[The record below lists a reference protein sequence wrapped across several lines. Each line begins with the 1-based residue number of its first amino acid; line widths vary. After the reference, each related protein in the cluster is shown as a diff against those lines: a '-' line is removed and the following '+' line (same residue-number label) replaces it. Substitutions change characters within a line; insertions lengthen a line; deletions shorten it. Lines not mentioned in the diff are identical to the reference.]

1 MSIKANFPITRA
13 NLILDFAK
21 TKTLDPQITFIRG
34 STGYYYDGVTTTR
47 AEENLLTY
55 SQHLGS
61 SWSAVRLTV
70 TTSTVAAPN
79 GSVTGNT
86 ITEDTATGHHYLQQQ
101 PTLLT
106 ATPYVYS
113 VYAKAGTRSVV
124 QLSIANTALGAG
136 AFSNF
141 DLAAGT
147 TGTSSNATVAM
158 TTASNGWWRCS
169 IRFTTTGA
177 GIGDMK
183 ISTVTTSTAV
193 LFESYTGVVT
203 NNLYAWGAQLEQRTT
218 ATFYSVTTASQIRNF
233 VPTLQLA
240 NNNQPR
246 FDHNPITGESIGLR
260 IEETRTNILRYSSDF
275 TDANWEVVLGSVQS
289 NVAIAPDGTQTADK
303 FVEDT
308 TPTAIHRVTQ
318 QFGNYSTSTY
328 TFSAFVKSSER
339 AVSLWFR
346 NADNSA
352 NYSTVVYSI
361 SSGTAVV
368 AAAVAVGVGYSN
380 ASSTIS
386 DVGNGWYRISLTTTI
401 DASVTAIKVWL
412 RPYLGSSGTYTGD
425 SFSGF
430 LMWGAQLE
438 YGAFSSGYVPTVTT
452 ATIRQADFAA
462 IQGTAFNNFYDI
474 DSGTFVTKF
483 SILGNS
489 ANTFPGIFYV
499 DDGTTANTFGAYFND
514 AGDDYIKFESY
525 VNSVAQHGAD
535 LIAQAAVL
543 NTAYTIAAAYATND
557 VAGSGNG
564 GTVATDTINT
574 RPVVNR
580 LVIGQLRGSVYYLN
594 GHIRRLVYYPDRLSN
609 LQLQALTRS

>member
-55 SQHLGS
+55 SQNLGGG
-61 SWSAVRLTV
+61 WSAARLTV
-70 TTSTVAAPN
+70 TTSTIAAPD
-79 GSVTGNT
+79 GTVTGNT
-86 ITEDTATGHHYLQQQ
+86 ITETTDTGHHYLQQQ
-101 PTLLT
+101 PILLT

-113 VYAKAGTRSVV
+113 AYAKAGTRSVV

-136 AFSNF
+136 AFGNF

-183 ISTVTTSTAV
+183 ISTVTTSTAG

-203 NNLYAWGAQLEQRTT
+203 NNLYAWGAQLEQRSTLT
-218 ATFYSVTTASQIRNF
+218 AYTLTTASQVRNYI
-233 VPTLQLA
+233 PTLQLA

-246 FDHNPITGESIGLR
+246 FDHNPTTGESLGLLV
-260 IEETRTNILRYSSDF
+260 EESRTNLVTYSSTF
-275 TDANWEVVLGSVQS
+275 SGGSWGYPGCTLVP
-289 NVAIAPDGTQTADK
+289 NAAIAPDGSNTAVTL
-303 FVEDT
+303 VEDT
-308 TPTAIHRVTQ
+308 TLNRHYFQFTTAVTTNTVYTASVYAKA
-318 QFGNYSTSTY
+318 GTNNYATIIY
-328 TFSAFVKSSER
+328 GKSSTPFTR
-339 AVSLWFR
+339 GGSIVNLTSGAIT
-346 NADNSA
+346 NYNSG
-352 NYSTVVYSI
+352 SPTSI
-361 SSGTAVV
+361 VRPTPV
-368 AAAVAVGVGYSN
+368 N
-380 ASSTIS
+380 
-386 DVGNGWYRISLTTTI
+386 VGNGWWRIAVSVNIDTTTTNGYI
-401 DASVTAIKVWL
+401 EIGTSQTTN
-412 RPYLGSSGTYTGD
+412 PTYTGNGTG
-425 SFSGF
+425 SIY
-430 LMWGAQLE
+430 LWGAQLE
-438 YGAFSSGYVPTVTT
+438 VGAFASSYIPTTVTT
-452 ATIRQADFAA
+452 AIRQADFAA

-483 SILGNS
+483 SILGNGS
-489 ANTFPGIFYV
+489 GGFPGIFYV

-535 LIAQAAVL
+535 LIATAAVL
-543 NTAYTIAAAYATND
+543 NTAYTVAAAYATND
-557 VAGSGNG
+557 IAGSGNG

-580 LVIGQLRGSVYYLN
+580 LVIGQLRGSVFYLN
-594 GHIRRLVYYPDRLSN
+594 GHIRRFAYYPDRLSN
-609 LQLQALTRS
+609 LQLQALTQS

>member
-34 STGYYYDGVTTTR
+34 SIGYYYDGVTTTR

-86 ITEDTATGHHYLQQQ
+86 ITEDTSTGHHYLQQQ

-113 VYAKAGTRSVV
+113 AYAKAGTRSVV

-136 AFSNF
+136 AFGNF

-183 ISTVTTSTAV
+183 IGVVTTSTAV
-193 LFESYTGVVT
+193 LFESYTGVAT

-308 TPTAIHRVTQ
+308 TPTSIHRVTQ

-368 AAAVAVGVGYSN
+368 AAAVALGVGYSN

-386 DVGNGWYRISLTTTI
+386 DAGNGWYRISLTTTI

-483 SILGNS
+483 SILGNGS
-489 ANTFPGIFYV
+489 GGFPGIFYV

-557 VAGSGNG
+557 IAGSGNG

-580 LVIGQLRGSVYYLN
+580 LVIGQLRGSVFYLN
-594 GHIRRLVYYPDRLSN
+594 GHIRRFAYYPDRLSN
-609 LQLQALTRS
+609 LQLQALTQS